1 MISAKSIEQAYQV
14 LKDVVVETS
23 LVFDQAENFWLP
35 QRGDNVFTVAG
46 Y

>member
-23 LVFDQAENFWLP
+23 LVFDPICQKSTQPIFM
-35 QRGDNVFTVAG
+35 
-46 Y
+46 